1 MIILDGVVYQAAA
14 DGSINVMSDSETV
27 AFCSIT
33 NFDENGKIT
42 DITAKDFDDLTS
54 QWCNTGMLEYELSSA
69 ESIDNNTHTFNYTL
83 EELQEL
89 GYGIK

>member
-1 MIILDGVVYQAAA
+1 MKERFKKFLDEYVKLNY
-14 DGSINVMSDSETV
+14 D
-27 AFCSIT
+27 
-33 NFDENGKIT
+33 FDAYI
-42 DITAKDFDDLTS
+42 DDLTS

-89 GYGIK
+89 GYGIE

>member
-1 MIILDGVVYQAAA
+1 MKERFKKFLDEYVKFNY
-14 DGSINVMSDSETV
+14 D
-27 AFCSIT
+27 
-33 NFDENGKIT
+33 FDAYI
-42 DITAKDFDDLTS
+42 DDLTS

-89 GYGIK
+89 GYGIE

>member
-1 MIILDGVVYQAAA
+1 MKERFKKFLDEYVKFNY
-14 DGSINVMSDSETV
+14 D
-27 AFCSIT
+27 
-33 NFDENGKIT
+33 FDAYI
-42 DITAKDFDDLTS
+42 DDLTS

-89 GYGIK
+89 GYGKIN

>member
-1 MIILDGVVYQAAA
+1 MKERFKRFLDEYVKFNY
-14 DGSINVMSDSETV
+14 
-27 AFCSIT
+27 
-33 NFDENGKIT
+33 
-42 DITAKDFDDLTS
+42 DFEAYIDDLTS

-89 GYGIK
+89 GYGIE

>member
-1 MIILDGVVYQAAA
+1 MKERFKKFLNEYVKFNYD
-14 DGSINVMSDSETV
+14 
-27 AFCSIT
+27 
-33 NFDENGKIT
+33 FDAYI
-42 DITAKDFDDLTS
+42 DDLTS

-89 GYGIK
+89 GYGIE

>member
-1 MIILDGVVYQAAA
+1 MKERFKSFLDKYVKQ
-14 DGSINVMSDSETV
+14 SDY
-27 AFCSIT
+27 
-33 NFDENGKIT
+33 NFDAYI
-42 DITAKDFDDLTS
+42 DDLTS

-89 GYGIK
+89 GYGIE

>member
-1 MIILDGVVYQAAA
+1 MKERFKRFLDEYVKFNY
-14 DGSINVMSDSETV
+14 D
-27 AFCSIT
+27 
-33 NFDENGKIT
+33 FDAYI
-42 DITAKDFDDLTS
+42 DDLTS

-89 GYGIK
+89 GYGIE

>member
-1 MIILDGVVYQAAA
+1 MKERFKKFLDEYVKLNY
-14 DGSINVMSDSETV
+14 D
-27 AFCSIT
+27 
-33 NFDENGKIT
+33 FDAYI
-42 DITAKDFDDLTS
+42 DDLTS

-89 GYGIK
+89 GYGKIN

>member
-1 MIILDGVVYQAAA
+1 MKERFKKFLDEYVKLNYDFDVY
-14 DGSINVMSDSETV
+14 I
-27 AFCSIT
+27 
-33 NFDENGKIT
+33 
-42 DITAKDFDDLTS
+42 DDLTS

-89 GYGIK
+89 GYGKIN

>member
-1 MIILDGVVYQAAA
+1 MEERFKRFLDEYVKFNY
-14 DGSINVMSDSETV
+14 D
-27 AFCSIT
+27 
-33 NFDENGKIT
+33 FDAYI
-42 DITAKDFDDLTS
+42 DDLTS

-89 GYGIK
+89 GYGIE

>member
-1 MIILDGVVYQAAA
+1 MKERFKKFLDEYVK
-14 DGSINVMSDSETV
+14 INYD
-27 AFCSIT
+27 
-33 NFDENGKIT
+33 FDAYI
-42 DITAKDFDDLTS
+42 DDLTS

-89 GYGIK
+89 GYGIE